1 VLGLQEEVGRL
12 EPGMRADAVVLATSN
27 LEDLVYRPDQN
38 FVALVICGG
47 EIAYVAPGFEPR
59 ITKH

>member
-1 VLGLQEEVGRL
+1 
-12 EPGMRADAVVLATSN
+12 MRADAVVLATSN

-47 EIAYVAPGFEPR
+47 EVVHVAPGFEAR